1 MMFNNGTTKEECAL
15 LLCGIPFSVFFTLTV
30 TTVASRRYL
39 ALYEFVFIIIPVI
52 LNITVLSEINHILL
66 IGSVLSNLTI
76 IFATSDLTNLK
87 SILISNVGDN
97 RSIVTNYRAS
107 TNFVSAICILAV
119 DFKIFPRRFAKT
131 ESYGFGLMDLG
142 VGFFVCSHGLVD
154 KCWKQQNNFK
164 KVLKSSVLFL
174 ILGLMRV
181 TIIKAVGYHEHI
193 TEYGAH
199 WNFFFTL
206 AFIKI
211 FIYLISLCVKTVT
224 PFGITLVIGVTHE
237 LLLEIGLK
245 DWVMS
250 EIPRDNL
257 IVANREGLVSCLGY
271 VCIYFAAKTIAS
283 FLQQLN
289 KITHAKLLIVL
300 IGMSLV
306 SLMSSL
312 IAFNTIGIS
321 RRLVNLGY
329 ILWVVTLSLIVIVL
343 FLILKVILMSNE
355 KKNASKVP
363 TLFESINTNGMFF
376 FIFSNLLT
384 GLINSVFQTFLLGHF
399 SSFLLIVMY
408 MGILC
413 SVTHYLHINNI
424 HLKLL

>member
-1 MMFNNGTTKEECAL
+1 MNTVEYKSFHEGQMMFNNGTTKEECAL

-39 ALYEFVFIIIPVI
+39 ALYEFVFIILPVI

-87 SILISNVGDN
+87 SILLRNVGDT

-181 TIIKAVGYHEHI
+181 TIIKAVGYQEHI
-193 TEYGAH
+193 TD
-199 WNFFFTL
+199 
-206 AFIKI
+206 
-211 FIYLISLCVKTVT
+211 
-224 PFGITLVIGVTHE
+224 ITLVIGVTHE

-312 IAFNTIGIS
+312 VAFNTIGIS
-321 RRLVNLGY
+321 RRLANLGY

-363 TLFESINTNGMFF
+363 TLFESINTNG
-376 FIFSNLLT
+376 
-384 GLINSVFQTFLLGHF
+384 HF
-399 SSFLLIVMY
+399 SSFLLIVTY